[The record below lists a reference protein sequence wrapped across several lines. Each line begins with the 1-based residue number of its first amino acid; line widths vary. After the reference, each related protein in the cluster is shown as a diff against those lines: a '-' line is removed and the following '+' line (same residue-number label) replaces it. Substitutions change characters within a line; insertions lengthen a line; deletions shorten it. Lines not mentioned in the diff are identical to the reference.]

1 MDLCFLFYV
10 CVDEETRR
18 LFQPGPGA
26 LMANLDIESTYRQI
40 PVHPDNRHLLGV
52 RWMGVVYLDSALFFG
67 LLSALKIFL
76 PVADALLWIEYR
88 KRITSGIYYLKI
100 LFFRSIKLQRV
111 RQEIGYSAL
120 QVYLP

>member
-52 RWMGVVYLDSALFFG
+52 RWMGVVDL
-67 LLSALKIFL
+67 I
-76 PVADALLWIEYR
+76 YR
-88 KRITSGIYYLKI
+88 FICRTKYSSETDVWVVTS
-100 LFFRSIKLQRV
+100 SDWM
-111 RQEIGYSAL
+111 
-120 QVYLP
+120 